1 MGYKNQ
7 KTKTQQ
13 QKNKKCNQI
22 PRDVRTNDK
31 NRPHLYLFLHLLGI
45 CFWAGSLAGNSLT
58 TSP

>member
-1 MGYKNQ
+1 MGYKKKNH
-7 KTKTQQ
+7 TQQ
-13 QKNKKCNQI
+13 QKNRKFNQI

-45 CFWAGSLAGNSLT
+45 CFWAGSVAGNSLT